1 MSMLNAHI
9 ENILTGVGSRDRRNL
24 SRVLHQRLAHTGQTC
39 AGCLAATDRWL
50 DLTPPPVRSSRLRD
64 TCMALRVS
72 SGEADDYLAD
82 PNMVLDRLV
91 AALTGEDTM
100 SSTVFV
106 AGVRAAVTLA
116 AHLDSEE
123 VA

>member
-1 MSMLNAHI
+1 MSMLDAHI
-9 ENILTGVGSRDRRNL
+9 ERILAGVGSRDQRHL

-39 AGCLAATDRWL
+39 VGCLAATDRWL
-50 DLTPPPVRSSRLRD
+50 DLNPAAVRSSKLSD
-64 TCMALRVS
+64 TCTALFVS
-72 SGEADDYLAD
+72 ESDAEKYLAD
-82 PNMVLDRLV
+82 PNMVLDKLV